1 MPILK
6 KKKQGEQVSFS
17 TTVGVVRASIQG
29 EYLIIDAK
37 NPKQVQQLINIHGF
51 NLVQRR
57 KTLKT
62 MTKGIPSKR

>member
-6 KKKQGEQVSFS
+6 KKRQGEKVSFS
-17 TTVGVVRASIQG
+17 TSAGVVRALVDG
-29 EYLIIDAK
+29 DYLIVESD
-37 NPKQVQQLINIHGF
+37 NPKEVQQLINIHGF

-57 KTLKT
+57 KTLKS

>member
-17 TTVGVVRASIQG
+17 TTVGVVRASIEG
-29 EYLIIDAK
+29 EYLIVETT
-37 NPKQVQQLINIHGF
+37 NPKEVQQLVNIHGF

>member
-17 TTVGVVRASIQG
+17 TTVGVVRASIEG
-29 EYLIIDAK
+29 EYLIVETT
-37 NPKQVQQLINIHGF
+37 NPKEGQQLVNIHGF